1 MLGKFL
7 GRNKKQSPKEEKNKE
22 LIEKIEKMNLTDMRL
37 YVNNQL
43 NDFAVCEDGLIEVMK
58 RLVKVDENT
67 KKRYLSKD
75 DMDTKIKKAFDLVIV
90 IGANKKVSIKVTGLM
105 QEFLKVYSK
114 IILDYDTKHK
124 QIYSTK
130 LKNCIEKSIMTIG
143 NVTEIQRRI
152 GVLK

>member
-43 NDFAVCEDGLIEVMK
+43 NDFPVCEDGLVEVMK
-58 RLVKVDENT
+58 RLIKKDENT

-90 IGANKKVSIKVTGLM
+90 IGANKKITIKATELM
-105 QEFLKVYSK
+105 QEFSKAYSK
-114 IILDYDTKHK
+114 IIFEYDTQHK

-130 LKNCIEKSIMTIG
+130 LNNSVEKAVMTIG